1 MNILTAIIIA
11 IFGAA
16 IGSFLSVVIFRVRN
30 NKKGILFGRS
40 ICPYCKKPLKWRHLI
55 PIFSF
60 LFLRGKCAYCG
71 KRIGKHYFMLELL
84 TALVFV
90 LTFLS
95 WNFLIPIASSI
106 DPSLISYSI
115 DWKIFEIFAFYI
127 LETGLLMTIFFY
139 DLLYKEIPDRFS
151 LPAIAL
157 GILAAFLFG
166 APTLPSIVSIGTG
179 LLIIAVF
186 FGGQIL
192 LSKGAWLG
200 GGDLRIGALMAVLL
214 GWESMVL
221 ALIIGYVLGAL
232 VSIVL
237 LLSKKADRKT
247 AIPFGPFL
255 ITGLLVALFLG
266 EQIINFYLKTLGI

>member
-1 MNILTAIIIA
+1 MTLLTAIIIA

-16 IGSFLSVVIFRVRN
+16 VGSFLSVVIFRVHN
-30 NKKGILFGRS
+30 NKKGIFFGKS
-40 ICPYCKKPLKWRHLI
+40 ICPYCNKPLKWRHLI
-55 PIFSF
+55 PIVSF
-60 LFLRGKCAYCG
+60 LFLKGKCAYCG

-95 WNFLIPIASSI
+95 WNFLIPIASST
-106 DPSLISYSI
+106 DPSLILHSI

-127 LETGLLMTIFFY
+127 LEMGLLMTIFFY

-157 GILAAFLFG
+157 GILAVFLFG
-166 APTLPSIVSIGTG
+166 VPTLPSLVSIGMG

-200 GGDLRIGALMAVLL
+200 GGDLRIGILMAVLL

-221 ALIIGYVLGAL
+221 ALIVGYVLGAL

-237 LLSKKADRKT
+237 LFGKKADRKT

-266 EQIINFYLKTLGI
+266 EKIINFYLKTLGI

>member
-1 MNILTAIIIA
+1 M
-11 IFGAA
+11 
-16 IGSFLSVVIFRVRN
+16 
-30 NKKGILFGRS
+30 
-40 ICPYCKKPLKWRHLI
+40 
-55 PIFSF
+55 
-60 LFLRGKCAYCG
+60 
-71 KRIGKHYFMLELL
+71 
-84 TALVFV
+84 
-90 LTFLS
+90 
-95 WNFLIPIASSI
+95 
-106 DPSLISYSI
+106 
-115 DWKIFEIFAFYI
+115 
-127 LETGLLMTIFFY
+127 GLLMTIFFY

-157 GILAAFLFG
+157 GILAVFLFG
-166 APTLPSIVSIGTG
+166 VPTLPSLVSIGMG

-200 GGDLRIGALMAVLL
+200 GGDLRIGILMAVLL

-221 ALIIGYVLGAL
+221 ALIVGYVLGAL

-237 LLSKKADRKT
+237 LFGKKADRKT

-266 EQIINFYLKTLGI
+266 EKIINFYLKTLGI